1 MLEFAAVLTTGG
13 LLLFSNALDLDQGIL
28 LALINRIIDSKNLES
43 DFTIMKFKINY
54 LYDAVLGLIFVIGWR
69 KEIMIDYPDKLLKA
83 MCLEFKTAYEKIIW
97 KGIIDFY
104 TDSLMV
110 DAPDFKEPWERAF
123 EKWKNYV
130 AKK

>member
-97 KGIIDFY
+97 KGIIDF
-104 TDSLMV
+104 LL
-110 DAPDFKEPWERAF
+110 R
-123 EKWKNYV
+123 
-130 AKK
+130 